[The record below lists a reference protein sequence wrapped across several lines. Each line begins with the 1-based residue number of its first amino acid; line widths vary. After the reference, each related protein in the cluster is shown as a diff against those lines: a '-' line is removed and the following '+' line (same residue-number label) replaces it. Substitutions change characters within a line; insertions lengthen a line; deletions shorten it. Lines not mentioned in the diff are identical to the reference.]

1 MFIRRSI
8 IFLLATLLTIFI
20 TMPVHGEDFSP
31 PIPGISIE
39 DEMVLIKTQ
48 LAQAT
53 EDELY
58 SDEEIDLIALVCL
71 GEAEGESELGKRL
84 VIDTILN
91 RLYSGRWPDTISGV
105 CWQRGQYGCLHNGRC
120 SRCKVNDYVRQLVRE
135 EIRSLTN
142 SEVIYFSGGGY
153 NGSPLFQEGGHY
165 FSK

>member
-1 MFIRRSI
+1 MRQRI
-8 IFLLATLLTIFI
+8 IFLLATLLTILI
-20 TMPVHGEDFSP
+20 MIPVYGEDFSP
-31 PIPGISIE
+31 PIPGIAIE

-48 LAQAT
+48 LAQTT

-105 CWQRGQYGCLHNGRC
+105 CWQRGQYCCLRNGRC
-120 SRCKVNDYVRQLVRE
+120 SRLKPNDYIRQLVRE
-135 EIRSLTN
+135 EMRSLTN
-142 SEVIYFSGGGY
+142 SEVIYFSAGGY